1 VPPIPTPKKKSAAP
15 KDGID
20 ALESEVRARVGSK
33 PPRGRPKTSSSDS
46 PASDPIPRGG
56 KRTPSTR
63 KLEEQISRF
72 YMVVGTVLTPFA
84 KWYPPLKPIS
94 ENLKVFSTEAAEAW
108 VDLAE
113 EDAKI
118 KKYWETLTQASAWGN
133 VIGVHFAIIAS
144 AMPIGQMM
152 GKQESEQDPIAFA
165 RKMGLSEDEIQ
176 MAMKMAGVDGDTVR
190 TGGEPV
196 PPIDEVR
203 KRENN
208 SGIVTPDDLG
218 VRNPGD
224 EWSEPMRSGGIK

>member
-1 VPPIPTPKKKSAAP
+1 VPTIPTPKRQSAAP

-20 ALESEVRARVGSK
+20 SLEREVRERVGSK
-33 PPRGRPKTSSSDS
+33 PPRGRPKTRASDS
-46 PASDPIPRGG
+46 PPSDPIPRGG

-72 YMVVGTVLTPFA
+72 YMIVGTVLTPFSR
-84 KWYPPLKPIS
+84 WYPPLKPIS

-118 KKYWETLTQASAWGN
+118 KKYWESLTSASAWGN
-133 VIGVHFAIIAS
+133 VIGIHFAIIAS
-144 AMPIGQMM
+144 SMPIGRMVQ
-152 GKQESEQDPIAFA
+152 GQPTQDDPLDFA
-165 RKMGLSEDEIQ
+165 RKMGLSEDEIK
-176 MAMKMAGVDGDTVR
+176 MAMQMAGVGGDTVR

-196 PPIDEVR
+196 PDINTIRNKE
-203 KRENN
+203 KK

-218 VRNPGD
+218 VTNDGA
-224 EWSEPMRSGGIK
+224 EWSDPMRSGGIT